1 MDFNILMYYVFGVV
15 AIAGGLVLLFAKHP
29 IRGAMGLLATMLAL
43 AGMYAI
49 LQAHSIAIFQLII
62 YAGAIMVLI
71 IYFIMLLDIKS
82 EDYLRPFSKLFW
94 IGAPILILLAIFFI
108 YKLYTTIG
116 SEPNAF
122 TNLSSTTIPGQSPEK
137 FGGIKIFSKNLL
149 TKYLFAFEYVSTLL
163 FAAIIA
169 VISIVQLD
177 WKGRKNE

>member
-1 MDFNILMYYVFGVV
+1 MDFNILMYYVFGIV

-29 IRGAMGLLATMLAL
+29 IRGAMGLLTTMVAL

-94 IGAPILILLAIFFI
+94 VGAPILSLLAIFFI
-108 YKLYTTIG
+108 YKLYTVIG
-116 SEPNAF
+116 GEQDAF
-122 TNLSSTTIPGQSPEK
+122 GNLSSGSLAEESPEN
-137 FGGIKIFSKNLL
+137 FGGIKIFSTKLL

-163 FAAIIA
+163 FAAIVA